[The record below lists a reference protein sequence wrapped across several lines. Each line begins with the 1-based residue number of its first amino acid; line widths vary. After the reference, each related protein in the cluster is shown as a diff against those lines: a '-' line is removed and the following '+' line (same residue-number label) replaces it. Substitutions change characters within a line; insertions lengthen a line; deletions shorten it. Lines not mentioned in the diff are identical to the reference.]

1 MWEELKMPSDND
13 HVESGGGGCFCASLR
28 AWAFLNEP
36 EPFLRAPKVSAK
48 KIPNMDIVPFYGLS
62 YMRSTCVLQSADMV
76 ESSPLDGKFCFHLI
90 CST

>member
-36 EPFLRAPKVSAK
+36 EPFLQAPKVSAK
-48 KIPNMDIVPFYGLS
+48 KIQIW
-62 YMRSTCVLQSADMV
+62 T
-76 ESSPLDGKFCFHLI
+76 
-90 CST
+90 